1 MRFFSF
7 LLVLSTLSVAKMAC
21 AEEVELAYF
30 SLSPHI
36 YKNSVNGQPSGIM
49 PIFLHKFIAPEMGVK
64 FKLINIPLAR
74 TLLEME
80 KGSLAGAAVFGYTKE
95 RALRHQYPR
104 NYFSQMIP
112 AIAVNKSNPLDKI
125 NKISDISHLNIG
137 YVNGAILTPFIK
149 DRGLKII
156 TIGGS
161 NTWTRN
167 LQNVVNGRLDA
178 TFTPLEVNIIHSAK
192 KMGVLDKIKVL
203 RLPEPPIKLYTM
215 FSKAE
220 NYSHLKLAERYDLA
234 FEKINGRKVY
244 RELMVEYLN
253 EASQ

>member
-1 MRFFSF
+1 MLPT
-7 LLVLSTLSVAKMAC
+7 LLVAKMTC

-36 YKNSVNGQPSGIM
+36 YKNSVDGQPSGIM

-64 FKLINIPLAR
+64 FKLVNMPLAR
-74 TLLEME
+74 ILVEME
-80 KGSLAGAAVFGYTKE
+80 RGNIAGAAVFGYTKE

-104 NYFSQMIP
+104 SNFSQMRP
-112 AIAVNKSNPLDKI
+112 LIAVNKSNPLNKI

-137 YVNGAILTPFIK
+137 YVTGAILTPFIK

-167 LQNVVNGRLDA
+167 LQNLVNGRLDA
-178 TFTPLEVNIIHSAK
+178 VFTPLEVNLIHSVKQA
-192 KMGVLDKIKVL
+192 GVLKDIKML
-203 RLPEPPIKLYTM
+203 HLPEPAIKIYTL

-220 NYSHLKLAERYDLA
+220 NFSHLKLAERYDLA

-244 RELMVEYLN
+244 RALMVDYLN